1 MILIDVESKKLFIF
15 DFDGTLFD
23 TMGAWTGFGE
33 AFVEYVGR
41 ETEKGLTDRLN
52 SMPTLYAAAEFL
64 HDNYCPEMTSDEIFK
79 WIEDNV
85 RDYYISKAL
94 PRKGVPEFL
103 EKYGKKGVRMCILTA
118 NETPFITAPLKRCGL
133 DGYFE
138 RVYSTRELGLGKDI
152 PDSFLKVL
160 SDFETEA
167 SDAVVFE
174 DAFYAAVNAAKARIS
189 VVGICDPSEPY
200 AEEMK
205 NLCDRYV
212 SDFTELL

>member
-1 MILIDVESKKLFIF
+1 
-15 DFDGTLFD
+15 
-23 TMGAWTGFGE
+23 
-33 AFVEYVGR
+33 
-41 ETEKGLTDRLN
+41 
-52 SMPTLYAAAEFL
+52 
-64 HDNYCPEMTSDEIFK
+64 
-79 WIEDNV
+79 
-85 RDYYISKAL
+85 
-94 PRKGVPEFL
+94 
-103 EKYGKKGVRMCILTA
+103 MCILTA

-160 SDFETEA
+160 SDFEIEA

-205 NLCDRYV
+205 KLCDRYV

>member
-1 MILIDVESKKLFIF
+1 MILIDFESKKLFIF

-41 ETEKGLTDRLN
+41 EPEKGLTDRLN

-103 EKYGKKGVRMCILTA
+103 EKYAKPNGKLIFGRLFSKTDCPPKPLTDFDGEI
-118 NETPFITAPLKRCGL
+118 ETLAAIHEKIRTCGYYMTAM
-133 DGYFE
+133 
-138 RVYSTRELGLGKDI
+138 
-152 PDSFLKVL
+152 
-160 SDFETEA
+160 A
-167 SDAVVFE
+167 SDTDAQWENYVFWSAARDIERLRKNPE
-174 DAFYAAVNAAKARIS
+174 DTKTKAWLEKWYDIYFRYRRPFEGWALF
-189 VVGICDPSEPY
+189 GIE
-200 AEEMK
+200 K
-205 NLCDRYV
+205 L
-212 SDFTELL
+212 